1 MFFPFL
7 QTSINTFWLATLL
20 LVLASCG
27 SPTQEKSTSK
37 KKAIQPATAT
47 TKKKKPKKKDTYPTL
62 TNETVVDFLKEYGKE
77 NRETLVEMETR
88 FGNIKI
94 RLYRNTPLHRANF
107 VYLTKQK
114 YFDETQFYRVADGF
128 VCQAGN
134 SDEWE
139 TQYTRKRLGMYTLP
153 AELPKENLHKVGAV
167 AAARQYKNNPDKL
180 SSPYEFYITLGP
192 TYNDATIRAIAK
204 EAGLNYTREQLD
216 VYINKGGQPTL
227 DQQHTVFGEV
237 VEGMDVVYEI
247 NKVEVDSR
255 EWPHEVIPIKM
266 RIIE

>member
-1 MFFPFL
+1 MRFL
-7 QTSINTFWLATLL
+7 IHQICFHWFGILL
-20 LVLASCG
+20 LLISSCG
-27 SPTQEKSTSK
+27 SPAPEKKVSPVKTKSTQPVTK
-37 KKAIQPATAT
+37 KKA
-47 TKKKKPKKKDTYPTL
+47 TKKEATYPTL
-62 TNETVVDFLKEYGKE
+62 TNKTVVDFLKKYGKR
-77 NRETLVEMETR
+77 NKETLVEMETR

-94 RLYRNTPLHRANF
+94 RLYKNTPLHRANF
-107 VYLTKQK
+107 IYLTKLK

-139 TQYTRKRLGMYTLP
+139 TQYTRKRIGMYTLP

-204 EAGLNYTREQLD
+204 ETEMVYTREQLD
-216 VYINKGGQPTL
+216 VYIKTGGQPTL

-266 RIIE
+266 RVIE